1 MCVCA
6 VVARGCSPRGDIVVD
21 RLSADSCRWCVGDA
35 ETYIDPREVESGSCL
50 INRINGGI

>member
-1 MCVCA
+1 MCVYA
-6 VVARGCSPRGDIVVD
+6 QWLLASPRGDIVVD